1 MRPALIAL
9 TLFFLTSPAL
19 AQRASPEVQ
28 AAIDALN
35 AESRCYD
42 FPGPEEGT
50 QRPVCVWWPKNA
62 SGAALPVLY
71 MADGMLGLYAAA
83 IELRPVVE
91 RGAVAPFMIVAVA
104 PRPEPEKRADEYW
117 MDRSAHAFETHETW
131 LIEKVIPWA
140 EKTKRASNERDKRFI
155 GGFSNGADLAWALA
169 NRHPDTFGGALIHSP
184 AGAKVSWV
192 GERAGTQRW
201 VITGGTEELPGSIKR
216 GGQLPR
222 DIAHALANRAAP
234 ARVCIGRWGHEFRYW
249 RQLSPGSITWLL
261 KLGKPDDAQSVFES
275 GQCENKEQ
283 Y

>member
-71 MADGMLGLYAAA
+71 MADGMLGLYAAS

-91 RGAVAPFMIVAVA
+91 R
-104 PRPEPEKRADEYW
+104 
-117 MDRSAHAFETHETW
+117 
-131 LIEKVIPWA
+131 
-140 EKTKRASNERDKRFI
+140 
-155 GGFSNGADLAWALA
+155 
-169 NRHPDTFGGALIHSP
+169 
-184 AGAKVSWV
+184 
-192 GERAGTQRW
+192 
-201 VITGGTEELPGSIKR
+201 
-216 GGQLPR
+216 
-222 DIAHALANRAAP
+222 
-234 ARVCIGRWGHEFRYW
+234 
-249 RQLSPGSITWLL
+249 
-261 KLGKPDDAQSVFES
+261 
-275 GQCENKEQ
+275 
-283 Y
+283 